1 MPANEPLGLNILIQV
16 GPSTPQSSRVHPKDG
31 GPLRRSKS
39 PAPLVSR
46 CWGSH
51 RHLPSSGVTSSRAD
65 SPASISVRARL
76 GISGKGHTTPEKV
89 RRHEPWALSSAR
101 SHRKLPSRIRSL
113 ACPSQASGAWES
125 AAASWTFSGT
135 TSARAEF
142 QGASVTSL
150 RGWKGYQ
157 RTSLSWS
164 RSWKKNSTESGSWGT
179 QFRELNLNLMHM
191 DFSSLFCLFF

>member
-1 MPANEPLGLNILIQV
+1 MNEPLLGLDILIQV
-16 GPSTPQSSRVHPKDG
+16 GPPTPQSSRVHPKDG
-31 GPLRRSKS
+31 GPLRRKNFQKS

-51 RHLPSSGVTSSRAD
+51 RHLPSSGVTSSMAD

-113 ACPSQASGAWES
+113 LAQAKLAGRGKVLPPRGHFLELQVPERCFRALQSLVCGAGKDTSAQACPGAGHRKRIQQK
-125 AAASWTFSGT
+125 AD
-135 TSARAEF
+135 
-142 QGASVTSL
+142 
-150 RGWKGYQ
+150 RGEPNFE
-157 RTSLSWS
+157 
-164 RSWKKNSTESGSWGT
+164 RSI
-179 QFRELNLNLMHM
+179 
-191 DFSSLFCLFF
+191 